1 MRGRRGILVVLV
13 VFLNLNI
20 GFLESWNLV
29 LEVSKHVLLVSRILL
44 AGLVMTTAIA
54 SFAQTPEQPRTR
66 PVLRSTGVY
75 AGNQEQPTNRGSN
88 EIDEGSVVRVST
100 SLITV
105 PAVVMDRNGRYIANL
120 RKEDFHIYEDG
131 VEQNVAYFASVERP
145 FTVALML
152 DVSGSTQ
159 SQLSQIREAANT
171 FVSRL
176 RANDRMMAITF
187 DGQIHVL
194 TEAEDVSAIR
204 RSKLH
209 IPAVTDGTVLY
220 DAVDFALKQMAQIPG
235 RKAIV
240 LMTDGVDQNSAA
252 TLKKTMDGIAEQD
265 VLVYAVQY
273 NTLPQLPQRLSQIKN
288 EKARRKVQER
298 LMKGYATSEPYLR
311 TLAEKTG
318 GRFYKADDLSDVGPA
333 FEAITSE
340 LGVQYS
346 LGYYPKQNSGAG
358 AERGIKVRV
367 RYPNLVVRARD
378 SYTTSPAIARSGGN

>member
-1 MRGRRGILVVLV
+1 MALRATASVLA
-13 VFLNLNI
+13 
-20 GFLESWNLV
+20 V
-29 LEVSKHVLLVSRILL
+29 LFSMVW
-44 AGLVMTTAIA
+44 AGSLH
-54 SFAQTPEQPRTR
+54 AQTPEQPRTA
-66 PVLRSTGVY
+66 PVLRSGGTY
-75 AGNQEQPTNRGSN
+75 SSNQEKSQSDPNRVPS
-88 EIDEGSVVRVST
+88 EVDEGSVVRVST

-105 PAVVMDRNGRYIANL
+105 PAVVMDRNGRYVANL
-120 RKEDFHIYEDG
+120 RKEDFRVFEDG
-131 VEQNVAYFASVERP
+131 VEQSVSYFASVERP

-159 SQLSQIREAANT
+159 TQLSQIREAANT

-176 RANDRMMAITF
+176 RPNDRMMAITF

-194 TEAEDVSAIR
+194 TEPADISAIR
-204 RSKLH
+204 QTKLH

-220 DAVDFALKQMAQIPG
+220 DAVDFALKRMAQIPG

-240 LMTDGVDQNSAA
+240 LMTDGVDQSSTASFKS
-252 TLKKTMDGIAEQD
+252 TLSEIAEQD
-265 VLVYAVQY
+265 VVVYTVQY
-273 NTLPQLPQRLSQIKN
+273 NTLPQLQQRLSVIKN

-298 LMKGYATSEPYLR
+298 LMKGYAVSEPYLR
-311 TLAEKTG
+311 SLADKTG
-318 GRFYKADDLSDVGPA
+318 GRFYRADDLSDVGLA

-346 LGYYPKQNSGAG
+346 LGYYPKQNSGTG

-378 SYTTSPAIARSGGN
+378 SYTTAPTIARQNGGN

>member
-1 MRGRRGILVVLV
+1 MNRLAPT
-13 VFLNLNI
+13 
-20 GFLESWNLV
+20 
-29 LEVSKHVLLVSRILL
+29 VLLTILISLAWVSALC
-44 AGLVMTTAIA
+44 
-54 SFAQTPEQPRTR
+54 AQTVEPSRRP
-66 PVLRSTGVY
+66 PVLRSGGTY
-75 AGNQEQPTNRGSN
+75 SGNQNQTDQATSNNRSS
-88 EIDEGSVVRVST
+88 EIDEASVVRVST

-105 PAVVMDRNGRYIANL
+105 PAVVMDRNGRYIPNL
-120 RKEDFHIYEDG
+120 RKEDFRIYEDG
-131 VEQNVAYFASVERP
+131 VEQSLAYFASVERP

-194 TEAEDVSAIR
+194 TEAENVSAIR
-204 RSKLH
+204 QSKLH

-220 DAVDFALKQMAQIPG
+220 DAVNFALKRMAGIQG

-240 LMTDGVDQNSAA
+240 LMTDGVDQNSAV
-252 TLKKTMDGIAEQD
+252 TLKSTLNDVAEQD
-265 VLVYAVQY
+265 VLIYTVQY

-288 EKARRKVQER
+288 EKARRKIQER

-318 GRFYKADDLSDVGPA
+318 GRFYRADDLSDVGPA
-333 FEAITSE
+333 FEAITAE

-346 LGYYPKQNSGAG
+346 LGYYPRQNSGAG
-358 AERGIKVRV
+358 PERGIKVRV
-367 RYPNLVVRARD
+367 RYPNMVVRARD
-378 SYTTSPAIARSGGN
+378 SYTTTPAVARESGSMKPPALRP

>member
-1 MRGRRGILVVLV
+1 MGRSMTVRVPGAFLTILASLV
-13 VFLNLNI
+13 WAVALY
-20 GFLESWNLV
+20 
-29 LEVSKHVLLVSRILL
+29 
-44 AGLVMTTAIA
+44 
-54 SFAQTPEQPRTR
+54 AQTPEQPRKA
-66 PVLRSTGVY
+66 PVLRSGGTY
-75 AGNQEQPTNRGSN
+75 SSNRTESRQTTEKAGNNAPG
-88 EIDEGSVVRVST
+88 EIDEGSVLRVST

-105 PAVVMDRNGRYIANL
+105 PAVVMDRNGRYIPNL
-120 RKEDFHIYEDG
+120 KREDFRIYEDG
-131 VEQNVAYFASVERP
+131 VEQSVAYFASVERP

-176 RANDRMMAITF
+176 RYNDRMMAVTF
-187 DGQIHVL
+187 DGKINVL
-194 TEAEDVSAIR
+194 TEAADVSAIR

-220 DAVDFALKQMAQIPG
+220 DAVDFALKRMAQIPG

-252 TLKKTMDGIAEQD
+252 TLKSTLNGIAEQD
-265 VLVYAVQY
+265 VLIYTVQY

-298 LMKGYATSEPYLR
+298 LMKGYAVSEPYLR
-311 TLAEKTG
+311 MLAEKTG
-318 GRFYKADDLSDVGPA
+318 GRFYRADDLSDVGPA

-340 LGVQYS
+340 LGGQYS
-346 LGYYPKQNSGAG
+346 LGYYPKQTSGAG
-358 AERGIKVRV
+358 TERGIKVRV

-378 SYTTSPAIARSGGN
+378 SYTTSPALARQSGVN

>member
-1 MRGRRGILVVLV
+1 MSVRVPVSFLAVL
-13 VFLNLNI
+13 F
-20 GFLESWNLV
+20 SM
-29 LEVSKHVLLVSRILL
+29 SL
-44 AGLVMTTAIA
+44 AGSL
-54 SFAQTPEQPRTR
+54 FAQTPEQPRPR
-66 PVLRSTGVY
+66 PVLRSGGTY
-75 AGNQEQPTNRGSN
+75 SSNQGESQNAANKESN
-88 EIDEGSVVRVST
+88 EVDAGDVVRVST

-105 PAVVMDRNGRYIANL
+105 PAVVMDRNGRYIPNL
-120 RKEDFHIYEDG
+120 KKEDFRIYEDG
-131 VEQNVAYFASVERP
+131 VEQSVAYFASVERP

-159 SQLSQIREAANT
+159 LQLAQIREAANT

-176 RANDRMMAITF
+176 RANDRMLAITF
-187 DGQIHVL
+187 DGRINVL

-209 IPAVTDGTVLY
+209 IPAVSDGTVLY
-220 DAVDFALKQMAQIPG
+220 DAVDFVLKRMARIPG

-240 LMTDGVDQNSAA
+240 LMTDGVDQNSTASLKS
-252 TLKKTMDGIAEQD
+252 TLNEIAEQD
-265 VLVYAVQY
+265 VLVYTVQY

-298 LMKGYATSEPYLR
+298 LMKGYAVSEPYLR
-311 TLAEKTG
+311 SLAEKTG
-318 GRFYKADDLSDVGPA
+318 GRFYRADDLRDVGPA

-346 LGYYPKQNSGAG
+346 LGYYPKANSSAG

-367 RYPNLVVRARD
+367 RFPNLVVRARD
-378 SYTTSPAIARSGGN
+378 SYTTSPAVARQNSGN